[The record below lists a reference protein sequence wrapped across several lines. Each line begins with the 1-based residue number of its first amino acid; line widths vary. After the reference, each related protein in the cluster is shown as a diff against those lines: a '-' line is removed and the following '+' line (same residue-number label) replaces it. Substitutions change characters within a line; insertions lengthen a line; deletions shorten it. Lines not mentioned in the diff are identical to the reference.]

1 MNLETLQR
9 EMAAAILLPLTPNED
24 MRAEGPDGRRMSDV
38 AASFIAPNSRLTA
51 FERLEIYNRQ
61 YWFRVLGALADD
73 FPGLRA
79 VIGSKAFEALSV
91 AYLSAHPSK
100 SFSLRNLGS
109 KMPEWLA
116 ANPQWAGRRSMLA
129 IDVARIE
136 WAFVEAFDNAER
148 TPLTLDQ
155 IATLDA
161 GSRLALQPHLQP
173 IAMEYAADDL
183 VLALHDREKRQ
194 TSEAGMKQE
203 DGPEPP
209 AKLPRLRRRPTW
221 VAAWIYRSTIGA
233 CIAMSSSRWL
243 RFAEGCP
250 LRRRSKQG
258 LKIRRCRQ
266 LAGRAWCRSGLPT
279 GLNWDGSARRILRLS
294 FRHRS
299 LLQKVGVYKTYLSGA
314 KARVKSRTFRHD

>member
-221 VAAWIYRSTIGA
+221 VAAHRVDLQVYYRRLHRDEFLTLA
-233 CIAMSSSRWL
+233 A
-243 RFAEGCP
+243 
-250 LRRRSKQG
+250 
-258 LKIRRCRQ
+258 IRR
-266 LAGRAWCRSGLPT
+266 GLPLAEALEAGFENSAMPAT
-279 GLNWDGSARRILRLS
+279 RRPRMVQEWFANWAELGWICAPDLETLIQA
-294 FRHRS
+294 
-299 LLQKVGVYKTYLSGA
+299 
-314 KARVKSRTFRHD
+314 